1 MGITGMPGQYESVLY
16 TVHTVVTDGMAEVG
30 SLQAISSY
38 YRELFGRLSP
48 ILLTS
53 GIPEDIAANAVRL
66 SVGRGTEL
74 RDVDVVVADL
84 KRAVNEI
91 LIEVATS
98 DEAASARH

>member
-1 MGITGMPGQYESVLY
+1 MLINYCC
-16 TVHTVVTDGMAEVG
+16 
-30 SLQAISSY
+30 
-38 YRELFGRLSP
+38 ELLGRLSP

-53 GIPEDIAANAVRL
+53 GIPESIAANAIRL

-91 LIEVATS
+91 LIEVAMGEET
-98 DEAASARH
+98 ASARQ